1 MGLKSVLYAQ
11 IEVKANKDVFH
22 DVYTHKPHHIS
33 TMCPSH
39 IHSCELIGGVF
50 ETVGSKLFWMYNL
63 GKKEKKHSKKII
75 EAIDNRKNMITFKE
89 FEGDLV
95 DKYDN
100 WKVTLHIEQKDEI
113 DLVCWTI
120 EYERPN
126 ENAPEL
132 TNLLDFIVD
141 MTKAIDDHHVKIN

>member
-50 ETVGSKLFWMYNL
+50 ETVGSKLFWI
-63 GKKEKKHSKKII
+63 KKEKKHSKKII

>member
-1 MGLKSVLYAQ
+1 MGLKSVLCAQ

-22 DVYTHKPHHIS
+22 DVFTHKPHHIS
-33 TMCPSH
+33 TMCPLH
-39 IHSCELIGGVF
+39 IQSCELIDGVF
-50 ETVGSKLFWMYNL
+50 GTVGSKLFWTYNL
-63 GKKEKKHSKKII
+63 EGKKKISKQII
-75 EAIDNRKNMITFKE
+75 EAIDEGKKVITFKE

-100 WKVTLHIEQKDEI
+100 WKVTLHIEQKGEI
-113 DLVCWTI
+113 DLVCWTM

-132 TNLLDFIVD
+132 TNLLDFIIG
-141 MTKAIDDHHVKIN
+141 MTKAIDDHHVKMN